1 LTESPTD
8 HPAGESAGSP
18 DAEPAPPV
26 RRAVGVLIAPETA
39 AAAPPG
45 VDPGEFR
52 TAAAEDT
59 YEVVAGLELVQPV
72 ILHAGPEELAELAHE
87 IAWPGTPV
95 LGLPAG
101 APLLA
106 AAFAALRP
114 YGDVAAVVAADA
126 PDLPPLLIGKL
137 LRELGRA
144 PIAVCPA
151 EDGTAVAIAARQP
164 LPGWAAAELNDAD
177 VVRRLRAMAP
187 GRRMVATGPGWHRLR
202 RPADV
207 HRLDPGLEGWEG
219 TRALLSAAAGPR

>member
-1 LTESPTD
+1 LTGTTD
-8 HPAGESAGSP
+8 HPAGDPAGSP
-18 DAEPAPPV
+18 GAPAEPATP
-26 RRAVGVLIAPETA
+26 RRAVGVLITADPA

-45 VDPGEFR
+45 VDPDEFL
-52 TAAAEDT
+52 AAVAEDT

-72 ILHAGPEELAELAHE
+72 ILHTGLEELAHE

-95 LGLPAG
+95 IHLADGALGK
-101 APLLA
+101 
-106 AAFAALRP
+106 AFEALRP
-114 YGDVAAVVAADA
+114 YGDVAAVVAGDA

-144 PIAVCPA
+144 PVAVCPA

-202 RPADV
+202 RPADI
-207 HRLDPGLEGWEG
+207 HRLDPGLEGWEA